1 VTKPTKKSGAIIFRE
16 SVRGLEFLLIYRA
29 FRHDWS
35 FPKGHIDPGEDEGMA
50 MRREVKEETGLEI
63 KIDKRLDDFKYVTTE
78 GESIEVAMYLVTPI
92 DHKQKERPE
101 YDGDKVVWVTRQEV
115 EKMLSYANLK
125 YYFQSLQKIL

>member
-1 VTKPTKKSGAIIFRE
+1 
-16 SVRGLEFLLIYRA
+16 
-29 FRHDWS
+29 
-35 FPKGHIDPGEDEGMA
+35 MA